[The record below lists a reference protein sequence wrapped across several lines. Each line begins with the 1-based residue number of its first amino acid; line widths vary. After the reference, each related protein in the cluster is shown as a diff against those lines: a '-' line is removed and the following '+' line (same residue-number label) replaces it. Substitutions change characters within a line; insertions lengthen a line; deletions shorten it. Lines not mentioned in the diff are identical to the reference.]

1 MNLTKTPVM
10 PEYTDGYFLLYDIV
24 DEADGDLP
32 VHKIRPR
39 MAGAQPVKV
48 WFRELALFD
57 RTRATLQQSDVE
69 VTMKVAV
76 PRWTGYSTRC
86 VCLIHDYQSGEDVQH
101 RVYNNAAVL
110 SKQGYPESELTLVNV
125 EVPYEVVIQNDNDKG
140 STEQPA
146 P

>member
-1 MNLTKTPVM
+1 MNRTKTPVM
-10 PEYTDGYFLLYDIV
+10 PEYTDGYFLLFDIV

-39 MAGAQPVKV
+39 MAGGKQVKV
-48 WFRELALFD
+48 WYRELALFD
-57 RTRATLQQSDVE
+57 RTRATLQQADVE
-69 VTMKVAV
+69 VTLKVAV
-76 PRWTGYSTRC
+76 PRWAGYSTHC
-86 VCLIHDYQSGEDVQH
+86 VCLIHDYQSGSDVQH

-125 EVPYEVVIQNDNDKG
+125 EVPYEVIQDDNDEG
-140 STEQPA
+140 RTEQPA